1 MTSPNTRLD
10 RARTATRA
18 LAALLVAAV
27 TAVAWFGFG
36 ASMLV
41 SSFPIGMPDSGTSP
55 QPQLSDFSLVIW
67 WQLATALS
75 AAVLMASL
83 ILSPRHI
90 RSLSLVWVGILL
102 GFSVATTAIAGFEW
116 IVLLDVPA
124 AVVLTLWLRVLT
136 RAA

>member
-1 MTSPNTRLD
+1 MTSPTHILA
-10 RARTATRA
+10 RARTVTRA
-18 LAALLVAAV
+18 LAALFVAAT

-41 SSFPIGMPDSGTSP
+41 SSFPVGMPDSGMPP
-55 QPQLSDFSLVIW
+55 QPEQSDFSLVIW
-67 WQLATALS
+67 WQLATALA

-83 ILSPRHI
+83 ILRPRHV

-116 IVLLDVPA
+116 IVLLDVSA
-124 AVVLTLWLRVLT
+124 AVALTLWLRVLT